1 MKNHTDADVPLAFG
15 SHTIRK
21 ESRALPWIRSLAGL
35 FCCILM
41 LVFVTGVT
49 ARAQGSVE
57 TARPSVNGA
66 LHVDGQVLAD
76 RNGKE
81 VILRGL
87 SNHGLTW
94 FPEFVDESFFR
105 QLSTD
110 WDGSLIRLPM
120 YSSIYCLNEVSK
132 QRSLELVEKGIE
144 AAIAADMYVIVD
156 WHILDD
162 YNPLMNKDKA
172 AEFFRM
178 ISEKYGA
185 IPNILYEICNEPNGE
200 TTWADIKNY
209 AGEIIPIIRQ
219 NDPDSVI
226 LVGTPDYDRSLM
238 VAALDP
244 LPFDQVMYS
253 LHFYAA
259 THKEGL
265 RSKMVQAVQDG
276 LPVFVTEYGICDA
289 SGNGEIDIEEADRWV
304 STMDELKI
312 SYVNWNL
319 SNKAESSAMLLPGCT
334 KVSHLE
340 YEDLS
345 LSGRWLYQT
354 LTGSSPVIETENADA
369 VVNQVVNQEDTGSF
383 TIEADSSLAVSAV
396 KRESWMEEGKEVL
409 LIDVT
414 VTNMT
419 AELLDGWSVR
429 LEFPEPF
436 ILLDNWNGTFL
447 ADDTT
452 LTITPADYNRSI
464 SSGES
469 ITDIGFIIK

>member
-1 MKNHTDADVPLAFG
+1 MSFILNESRKIPLFHKWAVVFIVVFLLVYFLVIPSEAGTSPEAAPLPPLCVNGTQLTAQDGTPVQLRGISTHGLAWFPQYVNRDLFHQFHTEWNADV
-15 SHTIRK
+15 
-21 ESRALPWIRSLAGL
+21 
-35 FCCILM
+35 
-41 LVFVTGVT
+41 
-49 ARAQGSVE
+49 
-57 TARPSVNGA
+57 
-66 LHVDGQVLAD
+66 
-76 RNGKE
+76 
-81 VILRGL
+81 
-87 SNHGLTW
+87 
-94 FPEFVDESFFR
+94 
-105 QLSTD
+105 
-110 WDGSLIRLPM
+110 IRLAM
-120 YSSIYCLNEVSK
+120 YTAESGGYCTDGDQEYLK
-132 QRSLELVEKGIE
+132 ELLKTGID
-144 AAIAADMYVIVD
+144 AATQEGMYVILD
-156 WHILDD
+156 WHILSDND
-162 YNPLMNKDKA
+162 PNQYLDQAKDFFQ
-172 AEFFRM
+172 EF
-178 ISEKYGA
+178 SSAYADAG
-185 IPNILYEICNEPNGE
+185 NILYEICNEPNGQ
-200 TTWADIKNY
+200 TAWTDIKHY
-209 AGEIIPIIRQ
+209 ALEVIPVIRA
-219 NDPDSVI
+219 NDPDAVI
-226 LVGTPDYDRSLM
+226 IVGTPNWSQFVDQAASDPITEYDNI
-238 VAALDP
+238 
-244 LPFDQVMYS
+244 MYT

-259 THKEGL
+259 THKEDL

>member
-1 MKNHTDADVPLAFG
+1 
-15 SHTIRK
+15 
-21 ESRALPWIRSLAGL
+21 
-35 FCCILM
+35 M

-76 RNGKE
+76 RKGQE
-81 VILRGL
+81 AVLRGL

-110 WDGSLIRLPM
+110 WDCSLIRLPM
-120 YSSIYCLNEVSK
+120 YSDIYCSDDIAKE
-132 QRSLELVEKGIE
+132 RSLDLVEKGIE

-162 YNPLMNKDKA
+162 YNPLMHRDEA

-209 AGEIIPIIRQ
+209 AAEIIPIIRQ

-259 THKEGL
+259 SHTDAL
-265 RSKMVQAVQDG
+265 QAELLAALDKG
-276 LPVFVTEYGICDA
+276 LPVFITECGLSEA
-289 SGNGEIDIEEADRWV
+289 SGDGPIDLESARTWFSISRAPSVRV
-304 STMDELKI
+304 S
-312 SYVNWNL
+312 
-319 SNKAESSAMLLPGCT
+319 SSRRSARVLLPWSMCAMMQ
-334 KVSHLE
+334 KFRMFFIWLRRACLPARKRSPRC
-340 YEDLS
+340 S
-345 LSGRWLYQT
+345 RASRQAPCRGRRSRRTRVPTPCL
-354 LTGSSPVIETENADA
+354 PP
-369 VVNQVVNQEDTGSF
+369 
-383 TIEADSSLAVSAV
+383 
-396 KRESWMEEGKEVL
+396 RER
-409 LIDVT
+409 
-414 VTNMT
+414 
-419 AELLDGWSVR
+419 A
-429 LEFPEPF
+429 
-436 ILLDNWNGTFL
+436 
-447 ADDTT
+447 
-452 LTITPADYNRSI
+452 PAA
-464 SSGES
+464 
-469 ITDIGFIIK
+469 

>member
-1 MKNHTDADVPLAFG
+1 MVQSF
-15 SHTIRK
+15 R
-21 ESRALPWIRSLAGL
+21 
-35 FCCILM
+35 
-41 LVFVTGVT
+41 VT
-49 ARAQGSVE
+49 A
-57 TARPSVNGA
+57 
-66 LHVDGQVLAD
+66 H
-76 RNGKE
+76 
-81 VILRGL
+81 
-87 SNHGLTW
+87 SN
-94 FPEFVDESFFR
+94 
-105 QLSTD
+105 Q
-110 WDGSLIRLPM
+110 
-120 YSSIYCLNEVSK
+120 Y
-132 QRSLELVEKGIE
+132 
-144 AAIAADMYVIVD
+144 
-156 WHILDD
+156 LDQA
-162 YNPLMNKDKA
+162 K
-172 AEFFRM
+172 EFFQEF
-178 ISEKYGA
+178 SSAYADAG
-185 IPNILYEICNEPNGE
+185 NILYEICNEPNGQ
-200 TTWADIKNY
+200 TAWTDIKHY
-209 AGEIIPIIRQ
+209 ALEVIPVIRA
-219 NDPDSVI
+219 NDPDAVI
-226 LVGTPDYDRSLM
+226 IVGTPNWSQFVDQAASDPITEYDNI
-238 VAALDP
+238 
-244 LPFDQVMYS
+244 MYT

-259 THKEGL
+259 THKEDL